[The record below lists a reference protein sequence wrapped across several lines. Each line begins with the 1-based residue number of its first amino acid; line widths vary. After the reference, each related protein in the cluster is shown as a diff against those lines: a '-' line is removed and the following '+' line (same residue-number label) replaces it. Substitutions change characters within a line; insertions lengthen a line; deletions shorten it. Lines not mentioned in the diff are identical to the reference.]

1 MNLTTKI
8 LPLRSMNCPT
18 ASRIDE
24 RLPSVS
30 LWILPS
36 MQPTTQR
43 EMSIGQAPG
52 TACSDKAHSRG
63 PGEAL
68 KQLKLRPLVIE
79 RQPRAV
85 VEGLVMPRP
94 TPEAQQQPRSSD
106 VFTVIPNETQGQE
119 KMMQRINSTRAPKY

>member
-18 ASRIDE
+18 ASRVDE

-43 EMSIGQAPG
+43 EMSIAQAPG

-63 PGEAL
+63 QGEAR

-85 VEGLVMPRP
+85 VEGLVMPCLP
-94 TPEAQQQPRSSD
+94 LEYQELD
-106 VFTVIPNETQGQE
+106 FTEDD
-119 KMMQRINSTRAPKY
+119 